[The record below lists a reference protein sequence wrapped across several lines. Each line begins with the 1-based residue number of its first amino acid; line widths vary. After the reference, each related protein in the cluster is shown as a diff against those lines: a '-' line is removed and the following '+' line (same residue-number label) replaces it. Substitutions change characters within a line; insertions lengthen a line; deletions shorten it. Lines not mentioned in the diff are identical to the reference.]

1 MQQIEKIARIR
12 LIRSNKI
19 GPVTFST
26 LLQRFGTAV
35 DVIAAMP
42 EIMKRS
48 GINTKIVSAA
58 EVEYEIAKTERL
70 GGQIFA
76 KGEDGYPEIFMNYLD
91 TPGCIT
97 TFGPP
102 IYWKKTASPLSGHAM
117 LRPMPAPLPKCL
129 PNN

>member
-42 EIMKRS
+42 EIIKRS
-48 GINTKIVSAA
+48 GINTKIISAA
-58 EVEYEIAKTERL
+58 EVGDEIAKVECL

-76 KGEDGYPEIFMNYLD
+76 KG
-91 TPGCIT
+91 
-97 TFGPP
+97 
-102 IYWKKTASPLSGHAM
+102 
-117 LRPMPAPLPKCL
+117 
-129 PNN
+129 

>member
-26 LLQRFGTAV
+26 LLKRFGSAV

-42 EIMKRS
+42 EIIKRS
-48 GINTKIVSAA
+48 GINTKIISAA
-58 EVEYEIAKTERL
+58 EVEDEIAKVERL
-70 GGQIFA
+70 SGQIFA
-76 KGEDGYPEIFMNYLD
+76 KGEEGYPEIFMNYLD
-91 TPGCIT
+91 TLAVSQHLAI
-97 TFGPP
+97 P
-102 IYWKKTASPLSGHAM
+102 IYWKKTASQLWGRAM
-117 LRPMPAPLPKCL
+117 RRPMPASLPKCW